1 MRPTLRAV
9 SARLIVGH
17 LDPEEAAE
25 LLAVIE
31 SRDKPVTFAVAEPEG
46 LGFATAVPAG
56 AAAEAARSEP
66 VRWGKLVLET
76 AANEALS
83 SSRRELCDALVDAL
97 GVAHR
102 RLGPAGLGLVPRG
115 SSGVGFCAATLI
127 DGAIQLVVV
136 PPAQVFVVHQ
146 GIAVTVPPSS
156 EVGRG
161 IWVRDDLRPEI
172 FAGVGGAHEPDVRV
186 YDAEIGPGDAVVLVS
201 SSLAR
206 VLTEDEVRAAVAYEE
221 AATGAER
228 LKQLAI
234 QRGVEAGIALVV
246 EIAGSLEAAAERA
259 PASPIRLS
267 RPALPRVEMP
277 PIGSIFST
285 AREWLL
291 DAVDRAHPADTSSG
305 GSARPSYEEEVRW
318 PVRPKPGAWRAQFQ
332 EMKRVV
338 VSSRPVI
345 TAPVASPPPEPEPEP
360 APAPRPSPLPP
371 PTWRRYAK
379 PASKRR
385 LPLRPLGRFFSAA
398 VPALRAFNERLSRVD
413 FAGRRHL
420 LMPLLAAACVV
431 LVFFGAMRTIN
442 AQQARQLQQ
451 RFDSLVTAAAQ
462 LETQARNEPDR
473 GSAQSLI
480 RRAQALLDQAA
491 TLQPNQPKIAAVRKD
506 LQADLERLDSI
517 LALPEP
523 GLLASFNSVGK
534 DVNPTLL
541 AIDPNA
547 AYVLDAGGQRVI
559 QYLRQSKQLAV
570 IASKGDKSGQNQLA
584 PPKLITPRENGL
596 LILDSSRNLWSWSG
610 NKLQQIGLKSQ
621 DAWREPAAMATYGPN
636 LYILDPTIGNVFR
649 YVSREG
655 LFGDPPSRLL
665 EKDTPDLRQG
675 VSLTIDG
682 AVWVLGADGQ
692 ILKYEN
698 GARQPFG
705 VTGLPQPLSKPVQLY
720 TEANWRSLY
729 VLAGN
734 NRVAEIA
741 KDGRYLRQFNLG
753 QPATA
758 FWPDERARQLY
769 VLSGSNLYQYQLPP
783 A

>member
-31 SRDKPVTFAVAEPEG
+31 SRDKPVTFALAEPEG
-46 LGFATAVPAG
+46 LGFSAAVPAG
-56 AAAEAARSEP
+56 AAAQAARSEP
-66 VRWGKLVLET
+66 VRWGKLLLET

-83 SSRRELCDALVDAL
+83 SSRPELCDALVDAL

-102 RLGPAGLGLVPRG
+102 RLGPAGLDLVPRG
-115 SSGVGFCAATLI
+115 SSGVGFCSATLI

-172 FAGVGGAHEPDVRV
+172 FAGVGGAHEPDIRV
-186 YDAEIGPGDAVVLVS
+186 YDAEIGSGDAVVLVS

-221 AATGAER
+221 AVTGAER

-234 QRGVEAGIALVV
+234 QRGVEAGVALVV
-246 EIAGSLEAAAERA
+246 EIAGSLEAEAERV
-259 PASPIRLS
+259 PASSIQLS
-267 RPALPRVEMP
+267 RRALPRVEMP

-291 DAVDRAHPADTSSG
+291 DAVDRVHQADASSG
-305 GSARPSYEEEVRW
+305 GSSRPSCEEDVRW
-318 PVRPKPGAWRAQFQ
+318 PVRPTPGAWRAQFQ

-360 APAPRPSPLPP
+360 ASAPRPSRLPP
-371 PTWRRYAK
+371 PTWRRYAQ

-385 LPLRPLGRFFSAA
+385 LSLPPLGRFFSAA
-398 VPALRAFNERLSRVD
+398 LPVLRAFNERLSRVD

-420 LMPLLAAACVV
+420 LMPLFAAACVV
-431 LVFFGAMRTIN
+431 LVFFGAMRTIK

-473 GSAQSLI
+473 GSAQSLV
-480 RRAQALLDQAA
+480 RRAEALLDQAA

-506 LQADLERLDSI
+506 LEADLERLDSI
-517 LALPEP
+517 FALPGP
-523 GLLASFNSVGK
+523 ALLASVNSVGK

-547 AYVLDAGGQRVI
+547 AYLLDASGQRVI

-570 IASKGDKSGQNQLA
+570 IASKGDKSGPNQLA
-584 PPKLITPRENGL
+584 PPRLIAPRENGL

-621 DAWREPAAMATYGPN
+621 DAWREPAAMAAYGPN
-636 LYILDPTIGNVFR
+636 LYILDPTVGNVFR

-692 ILKYEN
+692 ILRYEN

-705 VTGLPQPLSKPVQLY
+705 VTGLPQPLSKPAQLY

-734 NRVAEIA
+734 NRVVEIA

-769 VLSGSNLYQYQLPP
+769 VLSGANLYQYQLPP